1 MKAWFPWRNRTPA
14 AKRTPRVVVGPRA
27 SSCHGRHG
35 PEMDLTFLFA
45 TAAMHAACC
54 RRRHRTQLGCVTGM
68 GVVAPSRRCRY
79 RNSGRLSPPASNRGT
94 KGRVIACLVTKPRS
108 FMRNVTSERRCGC
121 AQRPSTATMPRV
133 HVLSASPTGVP
144 SVSLAAT
151 GWHTSVNRHTP
162 ISRRPY
168 GNGYQTLVRCSGGS
182 VISPR
187 ADRIQIAQYFPVVL
201 TGTVLLRIRISRPAA
216 SDGHLK
222 GYPAIFLHARYSSK
236 LDMTATTPLR
246 RSMSLG

>member
-1 MKAWFPWRNRTPA
+1 MFNS
-14 AKRTPRVVVGPRA
+14 G
-27 SSCHGRHG
+27 S
-35 PEMDLTFLFA
+35 
-45 TAAMHAACC
+45 HAA
-54 RRRHRTQLGCVTGM
+54 V
-68 GVVAPSRRCRY
+68 RCR
-79 RNSGRLSPPASNRGT
+79 GV
-94 KGRVIACLVTKPRS
+94 RVSLEYS
-108 FMRNVTSERRCGC
+108 SLMQNVTSERRCGC

-246 RSMSLG
+246 RSMSLGRVRAACSRPCQRRSSAAPRA